1 MLLSLVADFFIV
13 NTSTLDQ
20 IPQKPKLLSN
30 LMFIVSK
37 LEKKDETKKQNVRH

>member
-13 NTSTLDQ
+13 NFSTLEQ
-20 IPQKPKLLSN
+20 IHQKPKPLSN

-37 LEKKDETKKQNVRH
+37 LGKKDETKKENVRH